1 MFRMKKQEYKE
12 QERHYYFFD
21 YLFWLGEI
29 TWEHYHKVSF
39 KQPRGSD
46 MLWACI
52 TFFIFMP
59 VLTIG
64 WKSHATLTLLATQ
77 DLPTFGYNMID
88 PLKSWCWGSI
98 LFYPFK
104 ISRFS

>member
-52 TFFIFMP
+52 ELRKEAAFVLNIMYFI
-59 VLTIG
+59 VLSVI
-64 WKSHATLTLLATQ
+64 KYDVSCKDNCFL
-77 DLPTFGYNMID
+77 YV
-88 PLKSWCWGSI
+88 
-98 LFYPFK
+98 
-104 ISRFS
+104 

>member
-46 MLWACI
+46 MLWAWMNVRGI
-52 TFFIFMP
+52 FFLLGVPVGRSGFTFQ
-59 VLTIG
+59 VL
-64 WKSHATLTLLATQ
+64 A
-77 DLPTFGYNMID
+77 
-88 PLKSWCWGSI
+88 
-98 LFYPFK
+98 
-104 ISRFS
+104 